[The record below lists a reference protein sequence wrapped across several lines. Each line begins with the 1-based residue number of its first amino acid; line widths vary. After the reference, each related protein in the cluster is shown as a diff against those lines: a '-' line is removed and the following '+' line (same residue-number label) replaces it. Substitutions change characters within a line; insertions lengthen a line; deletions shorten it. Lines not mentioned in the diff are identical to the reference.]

1 MSSRLPITP
10 DGRLSPITIT
20 VVSLLLLA
28 LLPGV
33 VSAQATVT
41 RASGGS
47 IRTELSPGFVVN
59 KESSL
64 EREWITIHQELPA
77 DLVGTTGVRTV
88 YKSGRS
94 TGEYNYE
101 GQMMVEAKEPL
112 TAITVHYLLFDI
124 WGRHVRTLALT
135 EVSDIAPGRKSFSGT
150 WRAWSETDV
159 ATYYASIAYLSRIR
173 TKAGRVISADVT
185 PVLAEA
191 KKFTSKFTAEDLEP
205 RVRPESR

>member
-1 MSSRLPITP
+1 MNSI
-10 DGRLSPITIT
+10 
-20 VVSLLLLA
+20 VAASLLLLG
-28 LLPGV
+28 LLPGL
-33 VSAQATVT
+33 VSAQTTVT

-47 IRTELSPGFVVN
+47 IRTELSPGIVVN
-59 KESSL
+59 KESTL

-94 TGEYNYE
+94 TGEYVYE
-101 GQMMVEAKEPL
+101 SRVTIEAKEPL

-135 EVSDIAPGRKSFSGT
+135 EVIDIAPGRKSFSGT
-150 WRAWSETDV
+150 WRAWSENDV

-173 TKAGRVISADVT
+173 TKAGRVISADIA
-185 PVLAEA
+185 PVLTEA
-191 KKFTSKFTAEDLEP
+191 KKFTNKFTAEDLEP
-205 RVRPESR
+205 KVRPESR